1 MRRIRVIPTLLIARE
16 GLVKTVRFGKRTYL
30 GDPIN
35 AVKLFNEKEV
45 DELVVM
51 DIDAGKAGGGI
62 AFAAIE
68 DIVSEAFM
76 PVAYGGGVRSVEE
89 IRRLLGG
96 GVEKVIVS
104 TCVHENPAVIEEAA
118 SIFGCQSLVA
128 SVDVGKGLLRGPTAR
143 IRNGRVSTGRSP
155 VDHAVHCERLG
166 VGELIVT
173 AIDREGTYRG
183 YDLELLRS
191 VSDAVGIPVVANG
204 GAGSLDDFVP
214 AIVKGGASAVA
225 AGSLFVY
232 ASQGNGVLINYPSPL
247 QFEAQLWSKL

>member
-1 MRRIRVIPTLLIARE
+1 MRCVRVIPTLLLARE

-51 DIDAGKAGGGI
+51 DIDAGKPGGGI
-62 AFAAIE
+62 DFAAIE

-118 SIFGCQSLVA
+118 ARFGCQSLVA

-143 IRNGRVSTGRSP
+143 IRNGRVSTGRSA
-155 VDHAVHCERLG
+155 VDHAAHCERLG

-183 YDLELLRS
+183 YDLDLLRS

-204 GAGSLDDFVP
+204 GAGSLDDFLP

-232 ASQGNGVLINYPSPL
+232 ASRGEGVLINYPSTAQL
-247 QFEAQLWSKL
+247 EVQLWSIL